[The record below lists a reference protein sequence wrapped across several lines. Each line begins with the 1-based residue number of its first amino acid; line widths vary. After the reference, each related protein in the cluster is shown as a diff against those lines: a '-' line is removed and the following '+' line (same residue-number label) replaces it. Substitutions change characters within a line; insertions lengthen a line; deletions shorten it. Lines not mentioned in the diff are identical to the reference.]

1 MSKTKRTNQGVGW
14 RWVRFSIRTVINESR
29 PYSPWLYRKLALG
42 LLTGTALVNVHIAY
56 KQNKPSITEFRE
68 KVIDGLCQTETAQV
82 TTQKVQNQKHK
93 LEDVGRSKRRRCVD
107 SYKRNS
113 EQSE

>member
-1 MSKTKRTNQGVGW
+1 
-14 RWVRFSIRTVINESR
+14 VINESR

-42 LLTGTALVNVHIAY
+42 LLTGTALVNAHIAY

-82 TTQKVQNQKHK
+82 TTQEVQNQKHK

-113 EQSE
+113 E